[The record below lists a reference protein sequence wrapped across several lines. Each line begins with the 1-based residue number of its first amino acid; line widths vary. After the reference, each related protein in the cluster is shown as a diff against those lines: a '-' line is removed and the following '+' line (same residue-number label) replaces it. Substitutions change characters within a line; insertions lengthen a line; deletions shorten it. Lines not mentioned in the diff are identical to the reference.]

1 PHATPANAAAGPVV
15 VPRSEVE
22 LWSNELRT
30 STSSPI
36 LVGDT
41 VYLTSEVGNLAAID
55 ANSGKILWKLKL
67 GIEQRNAC
75 PIYADGKLYV
85 PILNEPGQKEEGGD
99 ETAGRGAFYI
109 VKPGASGGEILAHAV
124 LDGRGSQRPEADQM
138 VALHSADGAGEGFD
152 ESGLQ

>member
-1 PHATPANAAAGPVV
+1 GQKLALAIPHETPTNPAAGPIVV
-15 VPRSEVE
+15 ARSEVE

-55 ANSGKILWKLKL
+55 ANSGKVLWKLKL

-85 PILNEPGQKEEGGD
+85 PILNEPGQQEKSGD
-99 ETAGRGAFYI
+99 EAA
-109 VKPGASGGEILAHAV
+109 
-124 LDGRGSQRPEADQM
+124 
-138 VALHSADGAGEGFD
+138 
-152 ESGLQ
+152 

>member
-1 PHATPANAAAGPVV
+1 
-15 VPRSEVE
+15 
-22 LWSNELRT
+22 T

-55 ANSGKILWKLKL
+55 ATSGKVLWKLKL

-85 PILNEPGQKEEGGD
+85 PILNEPGQKEERSDEIAGGK
-99 ETAGRGAFYI
+99 GAFYI
-109 VKPGASGGEILAHAV
+109 VKPGAAGGEILSHVV
-124 LDGRGSQRPEADQM
+124 LDGRCFGVPTVYNGKIYVQTSKKLYCFGKQ
-138 VALHSADGAGEGFD
+138 GNN
-152 ESGLQ
+152 SGLAEEVASETWPTAGPAAQLQIVPAE